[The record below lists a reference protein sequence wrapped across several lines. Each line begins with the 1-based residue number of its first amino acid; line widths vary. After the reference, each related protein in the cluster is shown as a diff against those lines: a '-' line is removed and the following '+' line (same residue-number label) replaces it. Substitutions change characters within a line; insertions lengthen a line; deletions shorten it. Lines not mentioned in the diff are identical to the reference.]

1 MRWVVVV
8 FRASMWA
15 MMPMSRPL
23 SSGYLRAIFVSA
35 TSLLVPKMTEGLVAL
50 SHLVRLFP
58 PLDRGPHPV
67 SGVHELAGELLLHT
81 LPRSGPGVTYD
92 PAPGQRRAAVRPD
105 LDRDLVGGAADPAGL
120 DPQNPGGGLEGGVE
134 DPDRGLLPP
143 PPDAGQRARDDPPAT
158 APLSP
163 LHHHR

>member
-35 TSLLVPKMTEGLVAL
+35 TCLLVSKMAEGLIAL
-50 SHLVRLFP
+50 SHLVGLFP

-67 SGVHELAGELLLHT
+67 SGVHQLSGELLLHT

-105 LDRDLVGGAADPAGL
+105 LDRHLVGGAADPAGP
-120 DPQNPGGGLEGGVE
+120 DLEHRGGVLQ
-134 DPDRGLLPP
+134 G
-143 PPDAGQRARDDPPAT
+143 
-158 APLSP
+158 
-163 LHHHR
+163 